1 MSRSA
6 RLLLAIVL
14 ALTAHDTATVSPA
27 AAGTQSSAPGA
38 LVVVGGGGTPSDVV
52 ARAIELAGGPDAVVV
67 VLPQASAT
75 EAAGESTVEMFRR
88 AGAHNATNWRF
99 AGSPGTEDLP
109 GPWPSI
115 EQTAAAVSGAD
126 LIWFPGGSQGRL
138 KRALDE
144 AGLTDLIR
152 ARHRE
157 GAAVGGTSAGAAV
170 LAEAMITG
178 EEYDLEGVTTAS
190 THIAEGLALWRDA
203 LVDQH
208 FLKRQRNNRL
218 LSAVLD
224 HPQLIGVGIDE
235 RTAVIV
241 RGGEFQVMGE
251 SSVIVFDARDAD
263 VVAVPAGRPA
273 AATGIRTDVLTAG
286 MSYRYR
292 H

>member
-6 RLLLAIVL
+6 RLPLALVL
-14 ALTAHDTATVSPA
+14 ALAVSGTPALSPA
-27 AAGTQSSAPGA
+27 AAATQSRAVGA
-38 LVVVGGGGTPSDVV
+38 LVVVGGGGTPPDVV
-52 ARAIELAGGPDAVVV
+52 VRAIELSGGPNAVVV
-67 VLPQASAT
+67 VLPQASAS
-75 EAAGESTVEMFRR
+75 EAAGESTVEMFRE
-88 AGAHNATNWRF
+88 AGARNVTNWRF
-99 AGSPGTEDLP
+99 AGSPGTEGLA

-115 EQTAAAVSGAD
+115 EETAAAVSGAD
-126 LIWFPGGSQGRL
+126 LVWFPGGSQGRL

-157 GAAVGGTSAGAAV
+157 GAVVGGTSAGAAV

-178 EEYDLEGVTTAS
+178 EQYDLEGVTTAS

-203 LVDQH
+203 LIDQH

-241 RGGEFQVMGE
+241 RDGEFQVMGE
-251 SSVIVFDARDAD
+251 SAVIVFDARDAD
-263 VVAVPAGRPA
+263 VVAAPAGAPA